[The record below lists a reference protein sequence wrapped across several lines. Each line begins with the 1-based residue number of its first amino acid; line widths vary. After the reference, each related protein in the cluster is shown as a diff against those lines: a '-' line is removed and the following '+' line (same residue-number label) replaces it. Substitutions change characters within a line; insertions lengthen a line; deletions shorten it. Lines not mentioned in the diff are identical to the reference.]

1 MITGERPS
9 NIACS
14 AEKWQNHEELASRL
28 VLEKE
33 LHALSQNIKSS
44 QLQEFLL
51 LKLFEIVINHIQNKS
66 FCLHNIC
73 VMCIFIACKYTHMD
87 VYI

>member
-33 LHALSQNIKSS
+33 LHALSQNIK
-44 QLQEFLL
+44 LQEFLL
-51 LKLFEIVINHIQNKS
+51 LKSRLITSKIKVF
-66 FCLHNIC
+66 
-73 VMCIFIACKYTHMD
+73 
-87 VYI
+87 VYIIYVCNVYIYCIYK

>member
-33 LHALSQNIKSS
+33 LHALSQNIK
-44 QLQEFLL
+44 LQEFLL
-51 LKLFEIVINHIQNKS
+51 LKLFEIAINHIQNKS

-73 VMCIFIACKYTHMD
+73 V
-87 VYI
+87 